1 MDDINST
8 TENLRPEISEREEQL
23 VEKLGARLLLIWILG
38 FVASI
43 ELLVIVHILRS

>member
-23 VEKLGARLLLIWILG
+23 VEKLGTRLLLIWILG

>member
-1 MDDINST
+1 MDDIHST
-8 TENLRPEISEREEQL
+8 TETSRPEISEREAQL

-43 ELLVIVHILRS
+43 ELLMIVHILRH